1 MNDESTRKRRKTH
14 SAGEK
19 ATACVNRTGSAGGK
33 PWPGRGLVVAPGPP
47 RFFKIMI
54 SIGVGQQG
62 GNAKSVLRG
71 GMYRIICA
79 INLKIGR

>member
-1 MNDESTRKRRKTH
+1 MTKAH
-14 SAGEK
+14 EK
-19 ATACVNRTGSAGGK
+19 EERLTLRVKKQRSGVNRTGSAGGK

-62 GNAKSVLRG
+62 GNAKSVLCG
-71 GMYRIICA
+71 SMNRIICA